1 MWGWAVAE
9 ERTGQLVR
17 ALAEGVKE
25 DLTDIASAL
34 DAVRLKVES
43 LGESARA
50 VNGLGGEC
58 AGWADHLATVIA
70 EVRREA
76 VEVPSKLL
84 GTPIHEIT
92 QTVNQEHANVVSA
105 ARKRSS

>member
-1 MWGWAVAE
+1 MAE

-25 DLTDIASAL
+25 DLTDIASAF

-58 AGWADHLATVIA
+58 NGWSSHLISLIA
-70 EVRREA
+70 EVRKEA

-84 GTPIHEIT
+84 GTPINPIV
-92 QTVNQEHANVVSA
+92 QSVNEDHVERVRG
-105 ARKRSS
+105 ARKGAA